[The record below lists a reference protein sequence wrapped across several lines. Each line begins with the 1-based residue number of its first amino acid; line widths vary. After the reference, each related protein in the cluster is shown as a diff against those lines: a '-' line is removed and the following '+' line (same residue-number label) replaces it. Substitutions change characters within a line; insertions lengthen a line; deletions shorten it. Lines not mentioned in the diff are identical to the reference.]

1 MESQKWQT
9 LKLKLI
15 HWTILLTSI
24 ILGVTF
30 IMSIYFSA
38 QIGATNGSNNLP
50 NAMKG
55 HYSALLI
62 GNETTF
68 NAALMDGMSQ
78 EAIKREIAL
87 EFHIVND
94 VDQATEIV
102 KMLVRAGVDG
112 IITQGINNPS
122 FLTAL
127 KSVTQDKIPLVLL
140 YTDLST
146 AERDAFVGVN
156 PFEMG
161 NTVAN
166 LLVSAKPD
174 EGNIVFISQSSV
186 EVNENSASKMHVLG
200 FLDGLEGYINPE
212 KVLFKTSQPTL
223 LSAEGLVSELFA
235 ENQGITAIVCTN
247 ETDTI
252 GVAQVVV
259 DLNRVGKT
267 VIIGTGFTEEIAE
280 YIDKGIVYG
289 TVHRNPIEMGT
300 NVISTL
306 TNLPNAETHTE
317 MPIEVITK
325 DNIDLYRYLIGGNP

>member
-1 MESQKWQT
+1 MESQKKQA

-15 HWTILLTSI
+15 HWAILVTSI

-30 IMSIYFSA
+30 IMSIYFSV
-38 QIGATNGSNNLP
+38 QIGANNVSNNLP
-50 NAMKG
+50 NVMKG

-62 GNETTF
+62 GNESNF
-68 NAALMDGMSQ
+68 NAALKEGMMQ
-78 EAIKREIAL
+78 EASKMEIAL
-87 EFHIVND
+87 EFHMVND
-94 VDQATEIV
+94 VDQATEII

-161 NTVAN
+161 NAVAN
-166 LLVSAKPD
+166 LLVSAEPD
-174 EGNIVFISQSSV
+174 DGKIVFISQSAS
-186 EVNENSASKMHVLG
+186 EVSENPASKMHVLG

-212 KVLFKTSQPTL
+212 NVIMKTSQPTL
-223 LSAEGLVSELFA
+223 LSAEGLVSELFIQ
-235 ENQGITAIVCTN
+235 NQDISAVVCTN

-252 GVAQVVV
+252 GVAQVVI

-267 VIIGTGFTEEIAE
+267 TIIGTGFTEEIAE

-289 TVHRNPIEMGT
+289 TVFRNPIGMGT

-306 TNLPNAETHTE
+306 TDLPNAETHIE
-317 MPIEVITK
+317 IPIEVITK
-325 DNIDLYRYLIGGNP
+325 ENIDLYRHLIGGKP